1 MLGLLLVNPA
11 CFDFSSN
18 CKSYAMD
25 VVMRV
30 DWGPVFCK
38 PYTRY
43 LGWLCLVWTCGV
55 NRGFCKWLYQRSTW
69 VFLWWTGE
77 LSATRYC
84 CGITLFVVRFHQKYT
99 YIWNRGFC
107 LQGTFVLYRC
117 CVPVYFLCWCSIIVF
132 YVGIR
137 FHKLCRITGLLS
149 TQVQCRPEI
158 NGHSGGCL
166 NIKMLSY
173 QYKDPHVKD

>member
-117 CVPVYFLCWCSIIVF
+117 CVPVYFWKTMGFCCFKEQQNKW
-132 YVGIR
+132 
-137 FHKLCRITGLLS
+137 LLS
-149 TQVQCRPEI
+149 GET
-158 NGHSGGCL
+158 SL
-166 NIKMLSY
+166 
-173 QYKDPHVKD
+173 HVLCGPGRRGKVTSFEARATWN